1 MILDIAK
8 VFIPALASFAIGI
21 IITPFLTHYLYKW
34 KAWKKKAGKI
44 DLSGASTTIFN
55 ELHKHKEISTPRMG
69 GIVVWGSVAVTT
81 LGLYLLSHITNVDLF
96 NKLDFLSRTQTWLPF
111 FALLVGAVVGLLDD
125 ILEIR
130 ATPDQVSKGLSLG
143 LRLTLVSLLALFVG
157 WWFYAKLGVVSVGVP
172 FDGELILGPF
182 IIPFFILMTLALY
195 AGGVIDGLD
204 GLAGG
209 VFAII
214 FSAYASIAFNQG
226 QFDLAAFSA
235 TVAGGLLAF
244 LWFNIPPARFYMTE
258 TGTMALTVSLAI
270 VAFMT
275 DTLGDGKGIAVLPI
289 IAFPLVITV
298 LSNVIQ
304 VTSKKLRHGKK
315 VFLVAPLHHHFEAIG
330 WPSYK
335 VVMRYWVI
343 SIICAILGMTL
354 ALVS

>member
-1 MILDIAK
+1 MILDVAK
-8 VFIPALASFAIGI
+8 VFIPALAAFAIGI
-21 IITPFLTHYLYKW
+21 TITPFLTHYLYKW

-44 DLSGASTTIFN
+44 GLDGKASAIFN
-55 ELHKHKEISTPRMG
+55 EIHKEREVSTPRMG

-81 LGLYLLSHITNVDLF
+81 ISLYLLSRYANGFLIDN
-96 NKLDFLSRTQTWLPF
+96 LDFLSRNQTWLPF
-111 FALLVGAVVGLLDD
+111 FTLMVGAIVGLLDD
-125 ILEIR
+125 VLEIR

-143 LRLTLVSLLALFVG
+143 LRVGLVSVLALFVG
-157 WWFYAKLGVVSVGVP
+157 WWFYAKLDVVSIGIP
-172 FDGELILGPF
+172 FNGELFVGPL
-182 IIPFFILMTLALY
+182 IIPIFILISLALY
-195 AGGVIDGLD
+195 AGGVIDGID

-214 FSAYASIAFNQG
+214 FSAYASVAFNQG

-258 TGTMALTVSLAI
+258 TGTMALTLALAV

-275 DTLGDGKGIAVLPI
+275 DTLGDGEGIAILPI

-304 VTSKKLRHGKK
+304 VFSKKLRGGKK
-315 VFLVAPLHHHFEAIG
+315 VFLVAPLHHHFEALG

-343 SIICAILGMTL
+343 SIICAVFGMTL